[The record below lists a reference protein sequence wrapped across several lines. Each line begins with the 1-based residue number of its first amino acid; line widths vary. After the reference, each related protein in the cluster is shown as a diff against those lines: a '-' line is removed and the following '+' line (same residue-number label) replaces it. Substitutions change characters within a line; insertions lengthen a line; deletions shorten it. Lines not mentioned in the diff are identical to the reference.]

1 MINIKPKPNGTKGIN
16 IMKKMTFLAVMLMVA
31 AALTSCGANKQV
43 AQQQPTQPRPIA
55 NDNGGL
61 GKEIDMPCVF
71 ESMDDEDYFRDMG
84 TATSINMQSAR
95 TAALQAAQ
103 DMIMQKLGGYVE
115 GLSESYSRTVA
126 GQAQQEK
133 VQRLMESDMNKVVQE
148 RINHAQKV
156 CEKMYDKGANGYTSF
171 IAIQI
176 PVKKLI
182 DDMADVLSEDEE
194 LTLEFN
200 RERFRKYAE
209 EKQKQMLEH
218 QRERNG
224 K

>member
-1 MINIKPKPNGTKGIN
+1 MNLFTI
-16 IMKKMTFLAVMLMVA
+16 VMLMA
-31 AALTSCGANKQV
+31 AFVLSSCGAKKQAV
-43 AQQQPTQPRPIA
+43 QTQQPRPVA
-55 NDNGGL
+55 NNNGGL
-61 GKEIDMPCVF
+61 GEELSMPCVY
-71 ESMDDEDYFRDMG
+71 ESMDDDDYFRDMG

-95 TAALQAAQ
+95 TGALQAAQ

-126 GQAQQEK
+126 GQAAQDK
-133 VQRLMESDMNKVVQE
+133 VQRLMEADMNKVVQE
-148 RINHAQKV
+148 RINHAQKT
-156 CEKMYDKGANGYTSF
+156 CEKMYNKGAEGYTSF

-182 DDMADVLSEDEE
+182 DDMADVLSADEE
-194 LTLEFN
+194 LQTEFN

-218 QRERNG
+218 QKERYG

>member
-1 MINIKPKPNGTKGIN
+1 
-16 IMKKMTFLAVMLMVA
+16 MKKINLFAILLIMMAVTFS
-31 AALTSCGANKQV
+31 SCGANKQV
-43 AQQQPTQPRPIA
+43 AQTQQQRQVA
-55 NDNGGL
+55 NNNNGGL
-61 GKEIDMPCVF
+61 GEEIQMPCVL
-71 ESMDDEDYFRDMG
+71 ESMDDDEYFRDMG

-95 TAALQAAQ
+95 TGALQAAQ

-115 GLSESYSRTVA
+115 GLSETYARTIA
-126 GQAQQEK
+126 GQAAQDK

-148 RINHAQKV
+148 RINHAQKT
-156 CEKMYDKGANGYTSF
+156 CEKMYNKGAEGYVSF

-182 DDMADVLSEDEE
+182 DEMADVLSTDEQ
-194 LTLEFN
+194 LQIEFD

-218 QRERNG
+218 QKEKYG